1 MTLPAGAR
9 EAGSG
14 TKDGRTGSNMSKA
27 TAEADRIRLEYRRLI
42 LLGKLR
48 LPLEEARKLVG
59 PDCAYHLYFTRHEAS
74 TRKRRGRRP
83 GRRKRRAT

>member
-1 MTLPAGAR
+1 MR
-9 EAGSG
+9 RS
-14 TKDGRTGSNMSKA
+14 
-27 TAEADRIRLEYRRLI
+27 TAEENRIRLEYRRLI

-59 PDCAYHLYFTRHEAS
+59 PDCAYHLYFTRHDTS
-74 TRKRRGRRP
+74 TRTCRGRRS